1 MSRVKQASHR
11 SKAIPI
17 LGAAGLSLTMTSGV
31 SAAAGPTPNTPAS
44 NAAVSQ
50 EITLREDE
58 ISDVSLATFHVF
70 DKESQSGKR
79 LACGCGGGCCLFA
92 RAPSSALGN
101 EVYSTQPHR
110 PTGQAHK
117 HVPKYR

>member
-17 LGAAGLSLTMTSGV
+17 LGAAGLSLTMTGAV
-31 SAAAGPTPNTPAS
+31 SAAVGPTPNAPVS

-50 EITLREDE
+50 EITLHEDE
-58 ISDVSLATFHVF
+58 ISDVSLATFHVV
-70 DKESQSGKR
+70 DNESRSGKR
-79 LACGCGGGCCLFA
+79 FACGCGGGCCLFA

-101 EVYSTQPHR
+101 DVYSIQPHH
-110 PTGQAHK
+110 PTGRAHK
-117 HVPKYR
+117 HVPK